1 MHTMS
6 STRNPQDIMA
16 AAQATIAQATQ
27 SLNDSHGGF
36 GSHGHDAV
44 DILAQI
50 QRNRAGQ
57 QIQSV
62 MDQVRLAQL
71 QPGLPATEV
80 VIDPVTHFS
89 RQVWR
94 RRNTV

>member
-1 MHTMS
+1 MS
-6 STRNPQDIMA
+6 SPPNPQDIMA
-16 AAQATIAQATQ
+16 AAQAAITQATQ
-27 SLNDSHGGF
+27 SLNDSQAGF
-36 GSHGHDAV
+36 GSHSHDAG

-50 QRNRAGQ
+50 QRNRATHLVR
-57 QIQSV
+57 SV

-94 RRNTV
+94 RRNAV